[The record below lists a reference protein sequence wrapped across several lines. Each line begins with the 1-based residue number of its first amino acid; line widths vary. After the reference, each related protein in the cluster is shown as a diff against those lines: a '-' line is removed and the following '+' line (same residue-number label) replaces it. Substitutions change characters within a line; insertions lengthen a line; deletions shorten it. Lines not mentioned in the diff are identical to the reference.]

1 LIGLVHST
9 KSIETV
15 DLVGAEGYAVA
26 RAARRNRRR
35 RSVLPP
41 DVSLRAAVI
50 CVVAAFAALAGAPA
64 AHAAYSGKN
73 GLLAYEGKATS
84 QLYMRRASGRGA
96 TRLVAAGRPRDPAF
110 SPQGR
115 RLAYGTGD
123 GKLWISLLDGSATL
137 PLVTRV
143 APSRDP
149 TWSPGGDSIAFAGG
163 PQGARDLF
171 SIVADGTGLNQLTF
185 SPDDEY
191 APSWS
196 SRNRI
201 AYVRR
206 AAGRSRGDIAV
217 IGATGGR
224 SQRLT
229 RGRADDETPAWSPS
243 ASRIA
248 FTRNQSL
255 YIMGANGRHLRR
267 VTRLPKPVTA
277 PAWSP
282 DGRYLAFSYGRT
294 GHRGLYAIRTNG
306 RGMKPVPG
314 SRVDARAVDWQPT
327 GADPVIAAAGDIAC
341 DPGSQSFQG
350 GAGTD
355 AFCHEAAT
363 SNLLLRRD
371 LAGVLVLGDAQYED
385 AAYSKFLVSF
395 APTWGRFK
403 SIEHPTVGNHE
414 VRTPDAEGY
423 WDYFDGIGAADGP
436 AGPRYRSY
444 YSFDI
449 GTWHLIS
456 LDSECADGVCAA
468 GSPQEQWLQGDLA
481 AHPAACTLAFFHRPL
496 VSSGIAAV
504 NTSVAPLWQDLY
516 NAGAD
521 LALAGH
527 DHAYER
533 LAPMNAAA
541 ASDPARGLREFVVGT
556 GGKDHQGV
564 ALVQPTSE
572 LREPVYGVLE
582 VTLHPT
588 GYDWTFVSESGRS
601 LDSGHNDCH

>member
-1 LIGLVHST
+1 V
-9 KSIETV
+9 
-15 DLVGAEGYAVA
+15 
-26 RAARRNRRR
+26 RRNRVR
-35 RSVLPP
+35 RSVLPA
-41 DVSLRAAVI
+41 DVSLRPLVLSLLAAAV
-50 CVVAAFAALAGAPA
+50 ALAGAPA
-64 AHAAYSGKN
+64 AEAAFRGGD
-73 GLLAYEGKATS
+73 GLLAYEGKATG
-84 QLYMRRASGRGA
+84 QLYMRQASGRGA
-96 TRLVAAGRPRDPAF
+96 TRLFAAGRPRDPVF

-123 GKLWISLLDGSATL
+123 GRLWISLTNGSAPL

-149 TWSPGGDSIAFAGG
+149 TWSPGGDRIAFAGG

-171 SIVADGTGLNQLTF
+171 SIVADSTGLSQLTF

-191 APSWS
+191 APAWS
-196 SRNRI
+196 SRGQI
-201 AYVRR
+201 AYVR
-206 AAGRSRGDIAV
+206 AAGRSRGDIAT
-217 IGATGGR
+217 IPGAGGR
-224 SQRLT
+224 SRRLT
-229 RGRADDETPAWSPS
+229 RGRADDESPAWSPS
-243 ASRIA
+243 GSRIA
-248 FTRNQSL
+248 FTRNSSL
-255 YIMGANGRHLRR
+255 YVMGANGRHLRR

-282 DGRYLAFSYGRT
+282 DGRLIAFSYGRA
-294 GHRGLYAIRTNG
+294 GHRGLYTIRDNG
-306 RGMKPVPG
+306 RRLRRVPG
-314 SRVDARAVDWQPT
+314 SRVDARAADWQPT

-363 SNLLLRRD
+363 SNLLMRRD
-371 LAGVLVLGDAQYED
+371 LGGVLVLGDAQYED

-414 VRTPDAEGY
+414 IRTPGATGY
-423 WDYFDGIGAADGP
+423 WDYFNGIGAATGP
-436 AGPRYRSY
+436 AGPTGLGY
-444 YSFDI
+444 YSFNV
-449 GTWHLIS
+449 GKWHLIS
-456 LDSECADGVCAA
+456 LDSECADNVCAA
-468 GSPQEQWLQGDLA
+468 GSPQEQWLRADLA

-496 VSSGIAAV
+496 ISSGIAAV
-504 NTSVAPLWQDLY
+504 NTSVSPLWQDLY
-516 NAGAD
+516 DAGAD
-521 LALAGH
+521 LVLTGH

-533 LAPMNAAA
+533 LAPMNAAGA
-541 ASDPARGLREFVVGT
+541 PDPARGLREFVVGT

-572 LREPVYGVLE
+572 LRAPVYGVLE

-588 GYDWTFVSESGRS
+588 SYDWTFVTESGSS

>member
-1 LIGLVHST
+1 MARGVARNRGRPSVLPAHVPSRALVICILT
-9 KSIETV
+9 A
-15 DLVGAEGYAVA
+15 LAALAAAPGA
-26 RAARRNRRR
+26 RAA
-35 RSVLPP
+35 
-41 DVSLRAAVI
+41 
-50 CVVAAFAALAGAPA
+50 F
-64 AHAAYSGKN
+64 SGKN
-73 GLLAYEGKATS
+73 GLLAYEGQNTGEI
-84 QLYMRRASGRGA
+84 YMRQANGGGA
-96 TRLVAAGRPRDPAF
+96 TRLIAAGRPRDPAF

-123 GKLWISLLDGSATL
+123 GKLWFSLLNGSA
-137 PLVTRV
+137 PLAVVTRV

-149 TWSPGGDSIAFAGG
+149 TWSPDGARIAFAGG

-171 SIVADGTGLNQLTF
+171 SIVADSSGLTQLTF

-217 IGATGGR
+217 IAATGGR
-224 SQRLT
+224 SRRLT
-229 RGRADDETPAWSPS
+229 RGKADDETPAWSPS

-248 FTRNQSL
+248 FIRNQSL
-255 YIMGANGRHLRR
+255 YVMGANGRHVRR
-267 VTRLPKPVTA
+267 LTRLPKPVTA

-282 DGRYLAFSYGRT
+282 DGRYIAFSYGRA
-294 GHRGLYAIRTNG
+294 GHRGLYTIRTNG
-306 RGMKPVPG
+306 RGMKRVPG

-363 SNLLLRRD
+363 SNLLMRRD

-395 APTWGRFK
+395 APTWGRFE

-414 VRTPDAEGY
+414 IRTPDASGY
-423 WDYFDGIGAADGP
+423 FDYFDGIGQANGP
-436 AGPRYRSY
+436 AGPRGLGY
-444 YSFDI
+444 YSLDI

-456 LDSECADGVCAA
+456 LDSECADGVCAT
-468 GSPQEQWLQGDLA
+468 GSPQEQWLQADLA

-521 LALAGH
+521 LVLAGH

-541 ASDPARGLREFVVGT
+541 APDPARGLREFVVGT

-572 LREPVYGVLE
+572 LRAPVYGVLE

-588 GYDWTFVSESGRS
+588 SYDWTFVEDNGRP
-601 LDSGHNDCH
+601 LDSGHDDCH